1 MNGFVWSIGITHVN
15 FRLGLVNTV
24 RCVHGSDQLFP
35 TLLKYVNYEGS
46 WCIETELLF
55 KKMPPYYSSLVILK
69 KNNLCS
75 NLPNFVIFEE
85 FWGQLQWTWL
95 LSRLNSQVLCTN
107 TNTTRISVTLH
118 RCLRHTP
125 APFAVQTWREIQ
137 DRIPILRNSWIG
149 QKAKNPKIL
158 KSILG

>member
-1 MNGFVWSIGITHVN
+1 M
-15 FRLGLVNTV
+15 
-24 RCVHGSDQLFP
+24 HGSDQLFP

-137 DRIPILRNSWIG
+137 DRIPILQNSWIG

>member
-1 MNGFVWSIGITHVN
+1 MYRNRIAIQKN
-15 FRLGLVNTV
+15 A
-24 RCVHGSDQLFP
+24 
-35 TLLKYVNYEGS
+35 TLLLIIS
-46 WCIETELLF
+46 D
-55 KKMPPYYSSLVILK
+55 LK

-75 NLPNFVIFEE
+75 NLLNFVIFEE

-125 APFAVQTWREIQ
+125 APFPVQTWREIQ

-149 QKAKNPKIL
+149 QKSKNSKIHFGL
-158 KSILG
+158 VLWAGFGQNMNFFTYNQLIMHL